1 MEPLRFADRNIL
13 SRGSLLFLREDDQLP
28 YCFCCCG
35 TGVFDF
41 FEGEFLRLSI
51 AAAAILSF
59 DDKDVV
65 VVVIECA
72 IRGEIILFSWTVF
85 AVHVLL
91 N

>member
-1 MEPLRFADRNIL
+1 M
-13 SRGSLLFLREDDQLP
+13 
-28 YCFCCCG
+28 
-35 TGVFDF
+35 FDF